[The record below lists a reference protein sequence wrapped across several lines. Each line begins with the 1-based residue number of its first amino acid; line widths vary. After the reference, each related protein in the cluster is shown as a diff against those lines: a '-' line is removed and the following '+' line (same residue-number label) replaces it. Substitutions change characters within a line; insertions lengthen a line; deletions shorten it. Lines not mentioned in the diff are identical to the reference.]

1 MSDRLLV
8 VDKPEGPTSH
18 DVVARV
24 RRATGIRRVGHAG
37 TLDPRAS
44 GVLLVLVGRATRLS
58 AYLMERDKSYRGRMT
73 LGVATDTQD
82 SEGEVIERKDASGVT
97 REDIERAAAG
107 FVGDIMQVPP
117 MVSAIKRDG
126 TPLYELARKG
136 VEIEREAR
144 PVSVHELRITGY
156 EPPYVDFILD
166 CSKGTYVRTIAADL
180 GDRLGCGAHLSM
192 LVRTRVGPFG
202 LDLAVPLASIVKA
215 GSGWEELGIRPV
227 DALPDMDIVLLD
239 ESQAEST
246 MDGGSAELGEEQ
258 RTKATTERVLLTEDG
273 ETLLAVAR
281 VARANGAA
289 RVRPEKV
296 FVPPI

>member
-73 LGVATDTQD
+73 LGVTTDTQD
-82 SEGEVIERKDASGVT
+82 SEGEVIERKDASAVT
-97 REDIERAAAG
+97 REDIEHAAAG

-136 VEIEREAR
+136 VVIEREAR

-281 VARANGAA
+281 VARANGTA